1 MPQSASSSTV
11 TITVAISPTA
21 ASLRP
26 PPRHNDH
33 LIDLFK
39 IEQPI
44 GDIDHDITHA
54 DDRNPPA
61 DLESPLAERRQ
72 GIVVIDD
79 ILRVI
84 NTDGVF
90 SFDAELLGAL
100 RARSYDDG
108 TEAHG
113 FEIVQCQSLVL
124 SDCHVTEI
132 KDFGIGENF
141 FKLLTQ
147 SSFHLLFF
155 YINAVFG

>member
-1 MPQSASSSTV
+1 MPDGGEVRRDALDFLFHV
-11 TITVAISPTA
+11 GVVEVLFDIFELVVVVG
-21 ASLRP
+21 LFDRP
-26 PPRHNDH
+26 PSRYNNH

-84 NTDGVF
+84 NTDG
-90 SFDAELLGAL
+90 
-100 RARSYDDG
+100 

-147 SSFHLLFF
+147 SRFHFLFF
-155 YINAVFG
+155 DINAVFG